1 MALPDKVGAL
11 SSPGIN
17 INRPT
22 SVTTFHNHRITIHTH
37 THTSETPRFTHKHTV
52 ILFPLLMCFTVYAV
66 SFIKP
71 RMQRGAIERDITH
84 TANVKSSLEFESQRA
99 MGANAYEFNSK
110 SFIASHR
117 CGTAKFVIIL
127 HQMQILC
134 ESKL

>member
-1 MALPDKVGAL
+1 
-11 SSPGIN
+11 
-17 INRPT
+17 
-22 SVTTFHNHRITIHTH
+22 
-37 THTSETPRFTHKHTV
+37 
-52 ILFPLLMCFTVYAV
+52 
-66 SFIKP
+66 
-71 RMQRGAIERDITH
+71 MQRGAIERDITH